1 MRILLI
7 TGGWSGERQVA
18 INGAKALQAA
28 MLSLGHAVEWFDL
41 TQSLSGL
48 AEATRRNDVAFINLH
63 GSPGE
68 DGLVQAA
75 LDRLGFPYQGSG
87 PAASMLA
94 LDKAAA
100 KEFFRM
106 AGLQTAPSVFLPHH
120 PGADW
125 QCPVPFPL
133 FIKDNVGGS
142 TVNLEYVETPAD
154 LPASLDRLFARGGA
168 YLCEAG
174 VKGIEITC
182 GIIGEL
188 RTNTDGVEVEEPTA
202 LPPILIRATKGGHFD
217 YESKYTAGGAE
228 EICPAPIAP
237 ELTAKV
243 QAMTLTAHRALGLS
257 GYSRAD
263 FIIPTEGEGKDEPVI
278 LEINTL
284 PGMTATSLIPQE
296 LAAVGV
302 SFAQMVDK
310 LVALGLARKAR
321 AEVCAGQ
328 CPSPEKG

>member
-18 INGAKALQAA
+18 INGAKALKAA

-41 TQSLSGL
+41 TQSLAGL
-48 AEATRRNDVAFINLH
+48 AEATSRNDFAFINLH

-75 LDRLGFPYQGSG
+75 LDRLDFPYQGSG

-106 AGLQTAPSVFLPHH
+106 ANLKTAPSVFLPHH

-133 FIKDNVGGS
+133 FVKDNVGGS

-168 YLCEAG
+168 YLCESG
-174 VKGIEITC
+174 VKGIEVTC

-188 RTNTDGVEVEEPTA
+188 RCNADGVEVEEPTA

-228 EICPAPIAP
+228 ELCPAPIGP

-243 QAMTLTAHRALGLS
+243 QAMTLTAHRVLGLS

-263 FIIPTEGEGKDEPVI
+263 FIIPTEGGGKDEPVI

-302 SFAQMVDK
+302 SFEQMVDK
-310 LVALGLARKAR
+310 LIALGLARKAR
-321 AEVCAGQ
+321 ASAGQ
-328 CPSPEKG
+328 CSSFEKV

>member
-28 MLSLGHAVEWFDL
+28 MLSLDHTVEWFDL
-41 TQSLSGL
+41 NHSLDGL
-48 AEATRRNDVAFINLH
+48 AEAAARNDFAFINLH

-75 LDRLGFPYQGSG
+75 LERLNLPYQGSG

-100 KEFFRM
+100 KGFFRQ
-106 AGLQTAPSVFLPHH
+106 AGLTTAPSVFLPGH
-120 PGADW
+120 PGNNW
-125 QCPVPFPL
+125 QSPIPFPL

-142 TVNLEYVETPAD
+142 TVNLEYVETPEQ
-154 LPASLDRLFARGGA
+154 LPATLDRLFARAGA
-168 YLCEAG
+168 CLCESG
-174 VKGIEITC
+174 VRGIEVTC

-188 RTNTDGVEVEEPTA
+188 RRNEQGVEMETPVA
-202 LPPILIRATKGGHFD
+202 LPPILIRAKKAGHFD
-217 YESKYTAGGAE
+217 YESKYTVGGAE
-228 EICPAPIAP
+228 EICPAPISP

-243 QAMTLTAHRALGLS
+243 QAMTLAAHTVLGLS

-263 FIIPTEGEGKDEPVI
+263 FIIPTEGAGKDEPVI

-302 SFAQMVDK
+302 SFAQMVER
-310 LVALGLARKAR
+310 LIALGLARKAR
-321 AEVCAGQ
+321 ACPAHRGQ
-328 CPSPEKG
+328 GE